1 MLFTTCLFAFT
12 SAVFAAG
19 LSQSEALSA
28 RESLAPGEA
37 AGEIVVALNE
47 ILADPP
53 PDLAGDA
60 NGDGIRD
67 SAQDEFVEIHNA
79 GTVAADLSGW
89 TIQDLTDVR
98 HEFEEGFTLEPGE
111 LYVVFGGGTP
121 TGIPSRSTVASTGGL
136 SLNNTADEVRLVG
149 ADAMVR
155 DLHSYAAEAN
165 ADQSLIRR
173 PDGTGDWTRPH
184 DEGLPWDYSA
194 GLLNDTATSV
204 DAQSWGALKARYR

>member
-12 SAVFAAG
+12 TAVFAAG

-28 RESLAPGEA
+28 RESLAPDEA
-37 AGEIVVALNE
+37 PAEIVVALNE

-60 NGDGIRD
+60 NGDGTRD
-67 SAQDEFVEIHNA
+67 SAQDEFVEIYNA

-98 HEFEEGFTLEPGE
+98 HEFEKGFTLEPGE

-121 TGIPSRSTVASTGGL
+121 TGIPSRSTVASSGGL

-149 ADAMVR
+149 ADATVR

-165 ADQSLIRR
+165 ADQSLIRL
-173 PDGTGDWTRPH
+173 PDGIGEWTRPH

-194 GLLNDTATSV
+194 GLRNDTPTSV

>member
-1 MLFTTCLFAFT
+1 MFFRTCLFAFT
-12 SAVFAAG
+12 TAVFAAG
-19 LSQSEALSA
+19 FSEPQALSA
-28 RESLAPGEA
+28 REALAPGEA
-37 AGEIVVALNE
+37 AGEILVALNE

-67 SAQDEFVEIHNA
+67 SAQDEFVEIYNA
-79 GTVAADLSGW
+79 GTVSADLSGW

-98 HEFEEGFTLEPGE
+98 HEFEEGFTLQPGE

-121 TGIPSRSTVASTGGL
+121 TGIPGRSTVASSGGL

-149 ADAMVR
+149 ADAALR

-173 PDGTGDWTRPH
+173 PDGTGAWTRPH
-184 DEGLPWDYSA
+184 DEGLPWNYSV
-194 GLLNDTATSV
+194 GVLNDTPTSV
-204 DAQSWGALKARYR
+204 DAQSWGELKARYR